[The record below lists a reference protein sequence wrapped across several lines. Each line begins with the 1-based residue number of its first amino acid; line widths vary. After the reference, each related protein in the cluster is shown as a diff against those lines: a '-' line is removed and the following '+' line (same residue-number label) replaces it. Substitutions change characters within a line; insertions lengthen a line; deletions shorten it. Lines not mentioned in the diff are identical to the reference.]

1 MLVIKED
8 CRHLTELWQNM
19 IQFDLKITKRRAL
32 MVILIAISVMVIDST
47 IVKYIAFSNKEY
59 PIPVYVSIFVALAVL
74 FVGIIIVLL
83 GFVKRKDTES
93 GLKRGLSRRTT
104 YLIIASTQL
113 LLVSLMII
121 IIQPTLAL
129 KSYNTLT
136 LLALV
141 FISHITSLFFLIMLV
156 LTLVDSIMAKGDKI
170 LSLYTISFSL
180 TAIAIMTSLIY
191 ATYVLSNQPSNIRP
205 LSIHNSFI
213 GLPRAEAAIYFGPAL
228 DITSLL
234 SFVSVWIA
242 SAVLMYTY
250 SRRIGK
256 IRYWMIISI
265 PLIYFLFPFEKN
277 VVDIFQSL
285 IISSP
290 VLYGVLNVTIF
301 SATKQIGAFFFSLV
315 FLAASTLVTKHE
327 MQKYLLISAIGMAVL
342 YGSIEI
348 ETLLF
353 ATYPPFGVVTASFI
367 PMGAYLVFTGIIRS
381 ATLVAQDSE
390 LRREFYNTAKSELN
404 LLKTIGVTQ
413 MEKELIKKYKSIDKR
428 TRSLQEH
435 RPFEKDDVKEALHG
449 IVDDLDKEK
458 AREILHDVLTEL
470 YSKSRTNRKPDV

>member
-1 MLVIKED
+1 
-8 CRHLTELWQNM
+8 
-19 IQFDLKITKRRAL
+19 
-32 MVILIAISVMVIDST
+32 MVIIVAISVMVIDST
-47 IVKYIAFSNKEY
+47 IVKYISFSNKEF
-59 PIPVYVSIFVALAVL
+59 PTPVYVSIFITLAVL
-74 FVGIIIVLL
+74 FVAIIIVLL
-83 GFVKRKDTES
+83 GFVTSKDTES
-93 GLKRGLSRRTT
+93 GLKHGLSVNTS
-104 YLIIASTQL
+104 YLIIAVTQIL
-113 LLVSLMII
+113 LISIMLI
-121 IIQPTLAL
+121 IIQPTIAL
-129 KSYNTLT
+129 KSYNTVS
-136 LLALV
+136 LLVLV
-141 FISHITSLFFLIMLV
+141 FISHIIALFFLIMLV

-213 GLPRAEAAIYFGPAL
+213 GLPRAEVAIYFGPAL
-228 DITSLL
+228 DIISIL
-234 SFVSVWIA
+234 SFISVWIA
-242 SAVLMYTY
+242 SAVMMNTY

-256 IRYWMIISI
+256 IRYWTIISI

-285 IISSP
+285 LVSSP

-301 SATKQIGAFFFSLV
+301 SATKQIGALFFSLV

-327 MQKYLLISAIGMAVL
+327 MQKYLLISAIGIAVL

-367 PMGAYLVFTGIIRS
+367 PMGAYLVFTGILRS
-381 ATLVAQDSE
+381 ATLVVRDSE
-390 LRREFYNTAKSELN
+390 LRKEFYNTAKSQLN
-404 LLKTIGVTQ
+404 LLKTIGVTE

-428 TRSLQEH
+428 TRSLKEDS
-435 RPFEKDDVKEALHG
+435 RFEKDEMREALHG
-449 IVDDLDKEK
+449 LVDEMDKEK
-458 AREILHDVLTEL
+458 VRDILHDVLTEV
-470 YSKSRTNRKPDV
+470 YSKSRTETKPGV

>member
-1 MLVIKED
+1 
-8 CRHLTELWQNM
+8 M
-19 IQFDLKITKRRAL
+19 IQFDLKINKRRAL
-32 MVILIAISVMVIDST
+32 IVIIAAISVMVIDST

-59 PIPVYVSIFVALAVL
+59 PAPVYVSIFVTLAVL

-93 GLKRGLSRRTT
+93 GLKRGLSVKTT
-104 YLIIASTQL
+104 YLITAVTQL
-113 LLVSLMII
+113 LLVSMMII
-121 IIQPTLAL
+121 IIQPTTAL
-129 KSYNTLT
+129 KSYNTLS
-136 LLALV
+136 LLVLV
-141 FISHITSLFFLIMLV
+141 FISHIIALFFLIMLV

-213 GLPRAEAAIYFGPAL
+213 GLPRAEVAIYFGPAL
-228 DITSLL
+228 DIISIL
-234 SFVSVWIA
+234 SFISVWIA
-242 SAVLMYTY
+242 SAVMMNTY

-256 IRYWMIISI
+256 IRYWTIISI

-285 IISSP
+285 LVSSP

-301 SATKQIGAFFFSLV
+301 SATKQIGALFFSLV

-327 MQKYLLISAIGMAVL
+327 MQKYLLISAIGIAVL

-367 PMGAYLVFTGIIRS
+367 PMGAYLVFTGILRS
-381 ATLVAQDSE
+381 ATLVVRDSE
-390 LRREFYNTAKSELN
+390 LRKEFYNTAKSQLN
-404 LLKTIGVTQ
+404 LLKTIGVTE

-428 TRSLQEH
+428 TRSLKEDS
-435 RPFEKDDVKEALHG
+435 RFEKDEMREALHG
-449 IVDDLDKEK
+449 LVDEMDKEK
-458 AREILHDVLTEL
+458 VRDILHDVLTEV
-470 YSKSRTNRKPDV
+470 YSKSRTETKPGV